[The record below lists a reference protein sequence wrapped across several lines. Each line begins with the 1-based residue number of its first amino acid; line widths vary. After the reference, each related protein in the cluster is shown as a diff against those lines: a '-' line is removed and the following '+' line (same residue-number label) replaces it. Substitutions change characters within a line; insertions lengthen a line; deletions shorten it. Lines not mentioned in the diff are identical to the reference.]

1 MTLEAPGTLPKHKL
15 HVCSQMETNG
25 CLPWRPHKE
34 NAVTFTVKCNLLF
47 NMQQTEMKAS
57 WNELQQRAVRGPG
70 ISSGESRPCKNCAG
84 PTHCTVNWREH
95 TSKAEKR
102 CLRAQFFVMG
112 PEIELCDI
120 VLSHSGGELS
130 KVRNP
135 ILINWPKE
143 TIQVLSVKVL
153 CNISELM
160 QTGSASPELFWPF
173 SGCNK

>member
-1 MTLEAPGTLPKHKL
+1 MTSEAPGTLPKHKL

-47 NMQQTEMKAS
+47 NMQQTEMKES
-57 WNELQQRAVRGPG
+57 WNEFQQRAVRGPG
-70 ISSGESRPCKNCAG
+70 ISSGESRPFKNCAG
-84 PTHCTVNWREH
+84 PTQLNCKLTGAYKQGRK
-95 TSKAEKR
+95 S

-120 VLSHSGGELS
+120 VLSRSGGELS

-143 TIQVLSVKVL
+143 TIQVLSVKGL
-153 CNISELM
+153 CNIPKLM
-160 QTGSASPELFWPF
+160 
-173 SGCNK
+173 